1 MLLYQN
7 LHSYYWLANSR
18 LFGVETEGKKGDWIV
33 KAVCKKSSVHYV
45 SSTGYE
51 ETLGGGF
58 GQIVLYSNSAR
69 VKKMQGF
76 IAIIMHVHTR
86 ICVSTLPFLRKREDI
101 RTKRWATWPGPLL
114 ISPLSRVERGYKRK
128 RCREDTYTAR
138 QTPRA
143 AF

>member
-33 KAVCKKSSVHYV
+33 KAVCKKSVHYV

-69 VKKMQGF
+69 VKKN
-76 IAIIMHVHTR
+76 ARLHCYHHA
-86 ICVSTLPFLRKREDI
+86 C
-101 RTKRWATWPGPLL
+101 
-114 ISPLSRVERGYKRK
+114 
-128 RCREDTYTAR
+128 TYTYMCFNS
-138 QTPRA
+138 
-143 AF
+143 AFPPKEGGYPY

>member
-69 VKKMQGF
+69 VKKCKASLLSSCMY
-76 IAIIMHVHTR
+76 IHVYVFQL
-86 ICVSTLPFLRKREDI
+86 C
-101 RTKRWATWPGPLL
+101 
-114 ISPLSRVERGYKRK
+114 LSSERGRIPVLSDGLHG
-128 RCREDTYTAR
+128 RG
-138 QTPRA
+138 PS
-143 AF
+143 